1 MFIGGKSMGGRMA
14 THLGAAHLEGLAGI
28 IVFGYP
34 LHPPGKP
41 AQLRVQ
47 HLPSIAVPVLIVQG
61 ERDAFGSPQE
71 LKPAIETMTAQVTLH
86 AVAKGDH
93 SLAVGGRPRDEIL
106 NEVLDVAVSLDS
118 CGVRPRPKMRREEL
132 GWDQSL
138 ERAFQ
143 EWAGKADV
151 QPGRVLI
158 EFNYICRVW
167 CDGAEIDA
175 VRTGRMS
182 HRATSRS
189 ELPVVGDWVVVRKRP
204 DEERGA
210 IVAVLPRRSWFSRR
224 MAGQVTDEQVVAA
237 NVDVVFT
244 VMALDAD
251 FSPRR
256 LERYLL
262 LARESGASPVVLLT
276 KPDVCDDVPA
286 RVAEVTAV
294 TGDAPVHVIS
304 PKLDQNLDLVA
315 GYLPAGK
322 TGALLGSSGV
332 GKSTIINRL
341 VGRDVQKTRDI
352 RTSDSKG
359 RHTTTHREL
368 VFLPNGGFLIDT
380 PGMRELQ
387 LWDVN
392 EAVSET
398 FDDIEALAPECRF
411 TDCRHRDEPRCAVK
425 AAVEEGNVSA
435 ARLESYLKLQDE
447 LGYLARQQDERAQL
461 EEKRRNK
468 IMGKALKQHLKTK
481 RG

>member
-1 MFIGGKSMGGRMA
+1 
-14 THLGAAHLEGLAGI
+14 
-28 IVFGYP
+28 
-34 LHPPGKP
+34 
-41 AQLRVQ
+41 
-47 HLPSIAVPVLIVQG
+47 
-61 ERDAFGSPQE
+61 
-71 LKPAIETMTAQVTLH
+71 MT
-86 AVAKGDH
+86 
-93 SLAVGGRPRDEIL
+93 
-106 NEVLDVAVSLDS
+106 
-118 CGVRPRPKMRREEL
+118 RESL
-132 GWDQSL
+132 GWDESL
-138 ERAFQ
+138 ENAFQ
-143 EWAGKADV
+143 EWAGKPDV
-151 QPGRVLI
+151 QPGRILI
-158 EFNYICRVW
+158 EFNYIFRVW
-167 CDGAEIDA
+167 CEGEEIEA
-175 VRTGRMS
+175 VRSGRLS
-182 HRATSRS
+182 HRAASRG
-189 ELPVVGDWVVVRKRP
+189 ELPAVGDWVVVRRRP
-204 DEERGA
+204 DEDRGA

-237 NVDVVFT
+237 NVDVVFI
-244 VMALDAD
+244 VMALDND
-251 FSPRR
+251 FSLRR

-276 KPDVCDDVPA
+276 KPDICDDVPA
-286 RVAEVTAV
+286 RVADVTV
-294 TGDAPVHVIS
+294 LTGNAPVHVIS
-304 PKLDQNLDLVA
+304 PKLDQNLDQVEA
-315 GYLPAGK
+315 YLPAGK

-352 RTSDSKG
+352 RESDSKG

-368 VFLPNGGFLIDT
+368 VFLPHGGFLIDT

-392 EAVSET
+392 EAVRET

-425 AAVEEGNVSA
+425 AAVEDGKLSA

-461 EEKRRNK
+461 EEKRRSK